1 MELTIKNSLGKE
13 VVFTNQLPITINLF
27 QDEGIDVI
35 ATSNKGIEQDGETYL
50 NSSLDKR
57 QLTLNYTISAD
68 TLEELSK
75 LKQEIYNVLNP
86 KLGQCEIILD
96 TGLEKYRIVGTVEK
110 IPEYDFIADFVEQ
123 STIRFICYSPFWKD
137 VSSSRIDIASW
148 QGSFEFPLEIS
159 ENEGVEFGYRNEE
172 LLMNIQNNGDV
183 TCGMTVEFRALG
195 TVVNPSILNVV
206 TREFIKIN
214 KTMSPG
220 EIIRVNTNF
229 GNKRVEQEINTELKN
244 ISQFINLD
252 STYMQ
257 LDVGDN
263 YIKYNADSN
272 VDNLEVT
279 ISYSQQ
285 YLGV

>member
-1 MELTIKNSLGKE
+1 MNKKEKFIYENELGQHIEFSIWSPFFIQNIDGISGLKNIIY
-13 VVFTNQLPITINLF
+13 T
-27 QDEGIDVI
+27 
-35 ATSNKGIEQDGETYL
+35 NKGMGQDGTTYTG
-50 NSSLDKR
+50 STLDNRNIVIQGSIIENKEFNR
-57 QLTLNYTISAD
+57 KKL
-68 TLEELSK
+68 LST
-75 LKQEIYNVLNP
+75 VNP
-86 KLGQCEIILD
+86 KLKSKLIWDNGENKYYVECKVENAPIITKDNKPKFQISL
-96 TGLEKYRIVGTVEK
+96 LCPNPY
-110 IPEYDFIADFVEQ
+110 
-123 STIRFICYSPFWKD
+123 WKNY
-137 VSSSRIDIASW
+137 IDSKVNIASW

-159 ENEGVEFGYRNEE
+159 ENEEIEFGYRNEE

-195 TVVNPSILNVV
+195 TVVNPSILNVI

-229 GNKRVEQEINTELKN
+229 GSKRVEQEINTELKN

-272 VDNLEVT
+272 VGNLEVT